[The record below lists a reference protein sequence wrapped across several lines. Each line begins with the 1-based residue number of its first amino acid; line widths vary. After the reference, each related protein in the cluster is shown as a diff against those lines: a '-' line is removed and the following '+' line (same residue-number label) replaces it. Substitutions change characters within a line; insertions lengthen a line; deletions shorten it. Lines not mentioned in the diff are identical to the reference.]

1 VGSNTEHGPQ
11 IQNYFTTYDIANTL
25 GLKIVVGRGFQQS
38 DHGIGTQPDPANT
51 ALITRDAALLLFGT
65 ENPVGKAIHRGNSS
79 DPITIIGVIESFY
92 NPFGINDGD
101 ALSRRAIF
109 RPARV
114 GSNERG
120 ISYFVRAEPGALQS
134 VMAEAEKRLMQV
146 NPGRVVESQTMVEKR
161 ASWFSGSQVVV
172 TTMTWII
179 IALIVV
185 TSLGLLGLTSLAVAE
200 RTRQIGTRRALG
212 ATRADIL
219 RYFLI
224 ENWLVTTAGLLIG
237 LVGAIALN
245 VLLVSKVSDVKMGW
259 ELAGGGM
266 ILLWINSLLSTI
278 PPALRAMY
286 IAPSIATRSV

>member
-1 VGSNTEHGPQ
+1 
-11 IQNYFTTYDIANTL
+11 
-25 GLKIVVGRGFQQS
+25 
-38 DHGIGTQPDPANT
+38 
-51 ALITRDAALLLFGT
+51 
-65 ENPVGKAIHRGNSS
+65 
-79 DPITIIGVIESFY
+79 
-92 NPFGINDGD
+92 
-101 ALSRRAIF
+101 LSRRAIF

-146 NPGRVVESQTMVEKR
+146 NPGRVVELQTMVEKR

-212 ATRADIL
+212 ATRGDIL

-266 ILLWINSLLSTI
+266 MLLWINSLLSTI